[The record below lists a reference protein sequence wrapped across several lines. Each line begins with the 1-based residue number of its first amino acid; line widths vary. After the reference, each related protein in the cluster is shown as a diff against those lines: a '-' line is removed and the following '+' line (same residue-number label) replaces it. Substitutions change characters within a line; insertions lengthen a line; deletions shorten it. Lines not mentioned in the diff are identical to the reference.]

1 MSVGDAATSL
11 NSMSTPLE
19 RLTEVEPELELELP
33 EDEEDDEEEE
43 EEEEEEAAFFLLLF
57 FFAASA
63 VAAVSSRTAQ
73 ASATTS
79 ARRARIDAAREL
91 VRVLVRTVP

>member
-33 EDEEDDEEEE
+33 EDEEDDEE